1 MQLSG
6 IIRGPGQVACA
17 GQAGQYMPVYVTIH
31 NDGCD
36 AWQYLGLP
44 QSLVVIVSGFGG
56 VLAQL
61 RLWPVHAASAHLADF
76 AVSGSVG
83 LATQAQVRDSS
94 SGVRDDKRPHM
105 APIK

>member
-1 MQLSG
+1 MTVHATG
-6 IIRGPGQVACA
+6 R
-17 GQAGQYMPVYVTIH
+17 
-31 NDGCD
+31 NDDYD
-36 AWQYLGLP
+36 AQQYLDLP